1 MLMYEYER
9 PLGPM
14 GSSNGNAYLSILTT
28 FLCVSEHQCKVM
40 KTIKSFYR
48 LKEDASGKTCGPP
61 ERYLEANIGKTILED
76 GNDYWN
82 TSLDDYMK
90 EAVKS
95 AKNELKNS
103 GKVLKKNV
111 EGPMASGYQTE
122 FDVSL

>member
-1 MLMYEYER
+1 
-9 PLGPM
+9 
-14 GSSNGNAYLSILTT
+14 
-28 FLCVSEHQCKVM
+28 M